1 MFLGLLAS
9 DCSEFT
15 HGRLTPARHSMAYG
29 RAMPVVVHL
38 VFGPQ
43 GAGKSTY
50 ARELAT
56 RVGGVRLSI
65 DEWMGDLFGP
75 DLTRPL
81 NFAWIMARVQRC
93 EQRIWVTA
101 SAIAVA
107 GGSVVLDLGF
117 MKVAS
122 RTAFRSRAE
131 AAGLSVQLYVVSAP
145 HELRRR
151 RVLTRNTDQGA
162 TFSFEVTPTMFDVM
176 EREFEPPTAEELAV
190 ATAVETGGGDQA

>member
-1 MFLGLLAS
+1 MPY
-9 DCSEFT
+9 
-15 HGRLTPARHSMAYG
+15 R
-29 RAMPVVVHL
+29 RAMQPVIHL

-43 GAGKSTY
+43 GAGKSAY
-50 ARELAT
+50 SRELAE

-65 DEWMGDLFGP
+65 DEWMGELFGP

-81 NFAWIMARVQRC
+81 NLAWIMARVQRC

-101 SAIAVA
+101 SAIAGA

-122 RTAFRSRAE
+122 RSAFRSRAG
-131 AAGLSVQLYVVSAP
+131 AAGLSAQLHVVSAP
-145 HELRRR
+145 QALRRH
-151 RVLTRNTDQGA
+151 RVLTRNTEQGA

-190 ATAVETGGGDQA
+190 ATVIETGSDHA

>member
-1 MFLGLLAS
+1 
-9 DCSEFT
+9 
-15 HGRLTPARHSMAYG
+15 MA
-29 RAMPVVVHL
+29 AIVHL

-56 RVGGVRLSI
+56 RVGAVRLSV
-65 DEWMGDLFGP
+65 DEWMGELFGP

-93 EQRIWVTA
+93 EQRIWATA
-101 SAIAVA
+101 SAIGGA

-117 MKVAS
+117 RKLAS

-131 AAGLSVQLYVVSAP
+131 AAGLAVQLHVVSAP
-145 HELRRR
+145 LALRRR
-151 RVLTRNTDQGA
+151 RVLARNADQGA
-162 TFSFEVTPTMFDVM
+162 TFSFEVTPVMFDVM
-176 EREFEPPTAEELAV
+176 EREFEPPTAEEQAA
-190 ATAVETGGGDQA
+190 ATVIETGGADQA